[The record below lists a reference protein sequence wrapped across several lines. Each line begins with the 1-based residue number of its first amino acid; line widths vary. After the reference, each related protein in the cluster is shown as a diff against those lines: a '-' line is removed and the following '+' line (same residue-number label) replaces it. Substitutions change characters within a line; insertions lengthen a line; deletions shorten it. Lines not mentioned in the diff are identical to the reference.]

1 MSSFANTLLSGFQ
14 TGWGLADGVRDRRE
28 NQQRYADAQQQQA
41 FQNNLQMQQMDDER
55 AYRAE
60 QTAIRKQIVEEK
72 MRQQHLDRRLW
83 GAISAPAPKPLPG
96 VATGE
101 GQDNYTAEVP
111 AHPMDAVSIEELS
124 QGSPEVQ
131 RAFMLAKE
139 DRAAFE
145 KKQMEADLF
154 IKWARANGNMNRA
167 FFLDKNGKPSY
178 ALQTVI
184 DAGKYD
190 TLDKSEIHSSVRDQ
204 ELNAEMEAEYLAGG
218 RPADRPDDVKLANDY
233 AVFLR
238 MDPALRKK
246 AMETRFLAEQQARL
260 LQPAYAN
267 ADDPASMAVRIR
279 QATQQGAGANGAT
292 IPQRLSAAK
301 TMLTQA
307 EKEYRALTGQAGK
320 SGALVEPSSAIRKS
334 AERFAGGSG
343 DWFKTDATQER
354 HVRMVAAWEKYQQA
368 LSDYSSVLAN
378 ASADAPQRGLLD
390 TADQTQAPTD
400 LAPDEDAIL
409 NAFRQKHGREPH
421 QGDIDELEAIGS
433 SMTAGG

>member
-267 ADDPASMAVRIR
+267 ADDPASMAVLAANNAPFPRR
-279 QATQQGAGANGAT
+279 TPSTTQNSTAKA
-292 IPQRLSAAK
+292 LSI
-301 TMLTQA
+301 LVQQ
-307 EKEYRALTGQAGK
+307 YRALTGSVNS
-320 SGALVEPSSAIRKS
+320 SGTPTLGTLLPPTQEERDLANTTDVDEGWFDFSGPEQEDVNRAKEKIALWNQIQELSGVTV
-334 AERFAGGSG
+334 GSG
-343 DWFKTDATQER
+343 PR
-354 HVRMVAAWEKYQQA
+354 GAAQPEQPDGQQGGGTR
-368 LSDYSSVLAN
+368 SV
-378 ASADAPQRGLLD
+378 DEWI
-390 TADQTQAPTD
+390 D
-400 LAPDEDAIL
+400 LAAQPD
-409 NAFRQKHGREPH
+409 
-421 QGDIDELEAIGS
+421 
-433 SMTAGG
+433 AGF

>member
-28 NQQRYADAQQQQA
+28 NQQRYELERAIDQQRYADTQKQRA
-41 FQNNLQMQQMDDER
+41 FQNDLQMQQVADER
-55 AYRAE
+55 AHRAE
-60 QTAIRKQIVEEK
+60 QAAIRKQIVEEK

-111 AHPMDAVSIEELS
+111 PHPMDAVSIEELS

-218 RPADRPDDVKLANDY
+218 RPADRPDDMKLANDY

-246 AMETRFLAEQQARL
+246 AMETRFLAEQLAQRL
-260 LQPAYAN
+260 KPAYAN
-267 ADDPASMAVRIR
+267 ADDPASMAVLAANNAQFPRR
-279 QATQQGAGANGAT
+279 MPSTTQNSTAKA
-292 IPQRLSAAK
+292 LSI
-301 TMLTQA
+301 LVQQ
-307 EKEYRALTGQAGK
+307 YRALTGSVNS
-320 SGALVEPSSAIRKS
+320 SGTPTLGTLLPPTQEERDLANTTDVDEGWFDFSGPEQEDVNRAKEKIALWNQIQELSGVTV
-334 AERFAGGSG
+334 GSG
-343 DWFKTDATQER
+343 PRGAAQPEQPDGQTPGANQYNPDALIDW
-354 HVRMVAAWEKYQQA
+354 
-368 LSDYSSVLAN
+368 
-378 ASADAPQRGLLD
+378 ASQ
-390 TADQTQAPTD
+390 
-400 LAPDEDAIL
+400 PDEG
-409 NAFRQKHGREPH
+409 F
-421 QGDIDELEAIGS
+421 
-433 SMTAGG
+433 